1 LVHIFNHGLMKAALF
16 CAMGC
21 IFYRIGSTRID
32 QMAGLG
38 RQMPWTFAA
47 IVAGGLSLLGVP
59 LTAGFISKWYLVQAA
74 MQSGLWILV
83 VLIAVS
89 SMLALVY
96 VWRLVE
102 ALYFK
107 EPNPGRETVAEA
119 PMSMLVPTLLL
130 AGANIYFGIDT
141 RVPVAMAENAANLL
155 MQGLGQ

>member
-1 LVHIFNHGLMKAALF
+1 
-16 CAMGC
+16 
-21 IFYRIGSTRID
+21 
-32 QMAGLG
+32 
-38 RQMPWTFAA
+38 
-47 IVAGGLSLLGVP
+47 
-59 LTAGFISKWYLVQAA
+59 
-74 MQSGLWILV
+74 LV